1 VKRALRA
8 LLPAL
13 AILVSF
19 CGRKADPTP
28 PLPRGPR
35 AVSDLSV
42 EQEGDEAV
50 LTFTYPDRLLTG
62 APLTDL
68 AEIDV
73 YRVTGAS
80 PMLTG
85 PSGASGSKPGGPP
98 APRTDEAPGAAAR
111 RAAQSTRL
119 AEEAFYREARPVA
132 TLPAGALGQYSRGA
146 SVVYRDP
153 LMPLLQKDSVPTLAW
168 SVVSVRRDG
177 EKSPLSNIVTLSP
190 EVPPA
195 APVLGSVVAEE
206 GKVCLDWTAPSDDL
220 LGRPIAVGG
229 YFVYRRMLPQE
240 EYERPL
246 NAAAVSDTSFVDTA
260 VSHGAAYFY
269 TVRATALGKPRIE
282 GPPSDEAGILYRD
295 VYPPAAPARL
305 DALTEA
311 KLVRLVWDP
320 SASADVAG
328 YLVYR
333 AVDEGPPAPLTEKP
347 VTDTFFTDENVPE
360 GKRSRYTVR
369 AVDGHGNLSPPS
381 PEAVAEPY

>member
-1 VKRALRA
+1 
-8 LLPAL
+8 
-13 AILVSF
+13 
-19 CGRKADPTP
+19 
-28 PLPRGPR
+28 
-35 AVSDLSV
+35 
-42 EQEGDEAV
+42 
-50 LTFTYPDRLLTG
+50 
-62 APLTDL
+62 
-68 AEIDV
+68 
-73 YRVTGAS
+73 
-80 PMLTG
+80 M
-85 PSGASGSKPGGPP
+85 
-98 APRTDEAPGAAAR
+98 
-111 RAAQSTRL
+111 RL
-119 AEEAFYREARPVA
+119 AEEAFYREAKPVA
-132 TLPAGALGQYSRGA
+132 TLPAGELGQYSRGA

-153 LMPLLQKDSVPTLAW
+153 LMPLLQKDTVPTLAW

-190 EVPPA
+190 EVPPE
-195 APVLGSVVAEE
+195 APVLGSVVAQE
-206 GKVCLDWTAPSDDL
+206 GKVCLDWTAPSSDL

-269 TVRATALGKPRIE
+269 TVRATALAKPRIE

-320 SASADVAG
+320 STSADVAG

-333 AVDEGPPAPLTEKP
+333 AVDEGPPAALMEKP
-347 VTDTFFTDENVPE
+347 ISDTFFTDENVPE

-369 AVDGHGNLSPPS
+369 ADLSPPS

>member
-1 VKRALRA
+1 MKRALRA

-13 AILVSF
+13 AILVSS

-42 EQEGDEAV
+42 EQEGGEAV

-73 YRVTGAS
+73 YRVTGARVVLPSSS
-80 PMLTG
+80 P
-85 PSGASGSKPGGPP
+85 AKGGVPV
-98 APRTDEAPGAAAR
+98 PRTDEAPGAAAR
-111 RAAQSTRL
+111 RAAQSVRI
-119 AEEAFYREARPVA
+119 AEEAFYREAKPVA

-153 LMPLLQKDSVPTLAW
+153 LMSLLEKDTVPTLAW

-190 EVPPA
+190 EIPPA

-206 GKVCLDWTAPSDDL
+206 GKVCLDWAAPSDDL
-220 LGRPIAVGG
+220 LGRPVAVGG

-240 EYERPL
+240 EYERPM
-246 NAAAVSDTSFVDTA
+246 NAAAVSDTTFVDTA

-269 TVRATALGKPRIE
+269 TVRATALAKPRIE

-320 SASADVAG
+320 SVSADVVG

-333 AVDEGPPAPLTEKP
+333 TVDQAPSAPLTEKP